1 MYLNIRV
8 LPMQRKRRIYVLL
21 LAILIFPL
29 FIAGCEKIAGLK
41 QTKRM
46 EIGKPAPDFVLQD
59 ATGHN
64 WKLSSLKG
72 KVVFVNFWATWC
84 KPCRDEMPSMEALN
98 RAMAGQP
105 FQMLSIV
112 FNDDLDMANSYARR
126 LGATFPVL
134 ANPGPELTEAY
145 MITGVPETF
154 LIDAD
159 GILRQKFIGPYNW
172 DTPEMRN
179 IVQELCNTS
188 K

>member
-1 MYLNIRV
+1 ML
-8 LPMQRKRRIYVLL
+8 RKRKAYVLL
-21 LAILIFPL
+21 LSTL
-29 FIAGCEKIAGLK
+29 FSLLLLAGCEKIAGERRV
-41 QTKRM
+41 KRM

-59 ATGHN
+59 AEGKT

-72 KVVFVNFWATWC
+72 QVVFVNFWATWC

-98 RAMAGQP
+98 KAMAGQP

-112 FNDDLDMANSYARR
+112 FNDNLDMANSFARG

-134 ANPGPELTEAY
+134 ANPSQELTEAY

-154 LIDAD
+154 LIDTN
-159 GILRQKFIGPYNW
+159 GILRHKFIGPYNW
-172 DTPEMRN
+172 DTWEMRN
-179 IVQELCNTS
+179 VVQQLFNFS

>member
-1 MYLNIRV
+1 MLKIRKSYL
-8 LPMQRKRRIYVLL
+8 LPAV
-21 LAILIFPL
+21 ILVFVY
-29 FIAGCEKIAGLK
+29 FVAGCENIAGLSK
-41 QTKRM
+41 ITQM

-59 ATGHN
+59 ASGVT

-84 KPCRDEMPSMEALN
+84 KPCRDEMPSMEILN
-98 RAMAGQP
+98 KAMAGQP

-112 FNDDLDMANSYARR
+112 FNDDLKMAESFARR

-134 ANPGPELTEAY
+134 ANPGPDLAAAY

-159 GILRQKFIGPYNW
+159 GILQHKFIGPYNW
-172 DTPEMRN
+172 NTPEMQN
-179 IVQELCNTS
+179 LVMELIKTAN
-188 K
+188 

>member
-1 MYLNIRV
+1 MLRVKNNNI
-8 LPMQRKRRIYVLL
+8 LL
-21 LAILIFPL
+21 LCLFLSL
-29 FIAGCEKIAGLK
+29 FILPGCENITGLNKVK
-41 QTKRM
+41 QM

-59 ATGHN
+59 ASGKS
-64 WKLSSLKG
+64 WQLSSLKG

-84 KPCRDEMPSMEALN
+84 KPCRDEMPSMVALDK
-98 RAMAGQP
+98 AMSGKP

-112 FNDDLDMANSYARR
+112 FNDDLKLAESFAKR

-134 ANPGPELTEAY
+134 ANPSPELTEAY

-159 GILRQKFIGPYNW
+159 GILRHKLIGPYDW
-172 DTPEMRN
+172 DSPEMKN
-179 IVQELCNTS
+179 EVLSLFSPS